1 MKVRA
6 DSKPSKNV
14 GIRAGEIYQCAAE
27 LIVQKGFGHATIAEI
42 ARRMKMT
49 KAGLYYYISSKADM
63 LHRIMSYGMDV
74 VDSNIVQPT
83 ENIADP
89 EQRLRE
95 VIRRHARELIKR
107 GLAISVLISEVNH
120 LNPPHKD
127 EIVARKEAYAM
138 YVQSAIQQLQEEGK
152 LRELRPDLATKQVLS
167 TLRGIGYWYPLTID
181 VSLEETVESV
191 VTFILGGLLKP
202 KDH

>member
-14 GIRAGEIYQCAAE
+14 GTRSGEIYQCAAE

-42 ARRMKMT
+42 SRRMKMT
-49 KAGLYYYISSKADM
+49 KPGCTTTS
-63 LHRIMSYGMDV
+63 V
-74 VDSNIVQPT
+74 V
-83 ENIADP
+83 
-89 EQRLRE
+89 
-95 VIRRHARELIKR
+95 
-107 GLAISVLISEVNH
+107 
-120 LNPPHKD
+120 
-127 EIVARKEAYAM
+127 
-138 YVQSAIQQLQEEGK
+138 K
-152 LRELRPDLATKQVLS
+152 LRELRPDLATRHMLS

-181 VSLEETVESV
+181 VRVEETVESI